1 MQIPVVYVHG
11 FIGHLDFPELR
22 DGLDASRTLSPTLL
36 GYGALA
42 GTLPSGLGDQVAHL
56 DRTLKTHFGEQPVVL
71 VGHSGGA
78 AICVEFATQF
88 PGRVAAFVS
97 AEGNLAP
104 SDAFLS
110 SRLAP
115 MTRAQVE
122 QWLASAQADPA
133 AFSARKR
140 LALDDASLVRLRD
153 WLHHQ
158 PAATIHI
165 MARSLLMETV
175 SPRYASRVVQ
185 VMTNIPTYLA
195 RGANSEV
202 ALGAPPRLRTLAAG
216 TFAIPNTGHL
226 MILEQPGAVAAMV
239 RSILEDITAPGDKP
253 TQPRWTGQSIEPADS
268 SDELN

>member
-11 FIGHLDFPELR
+11 FIGHLDFAELR
-22 DGLDASRTLSPTLL
+22 EGLDASRTLSPTLL

-42 GTLPSGLGDQVAHL
+42 DTLPSGLGDQVAHL
-56 DRTLKTHFGEQPVVL
+56 DRTLKSHFGDQPVVL

-78 AICVEFATQF
+78 AICVEFAARF
-88 PGRVAAFVS
+88 PERVAAFVS

-115 MTRAQVE
+115 MSRAKVE
-122 QWLASAQADPA
+122 QWLATAQADPA

-140 LALDDASLVRLRD
+140 LALSEASLDRLRD

-175 SPRYASRVVQ
+175 SPRYASRVMQ
-185 VMTNIPTYLA
+185 VMTNIPTYLI
-195 RGANSEV
+195 RGATSEV
-202 ALGAPPRLRTLAAG
+202 ALGAPPRLRALAAG
-216 TFAIPNTGHL
+216 TFAIPDTGHL
-226 MILEQPGAVAAMV
+226 MILEQPGAVAAIV
-239 RSILEDITAPGDKP
+239 CSILKGMAAAESKPAP
-253 TQPRWTGQSIEPADS
+253 PRWTGQAIEPADS
-268 SDELN
+268 SGELT

>member
-1 MQIPVVYVHG
+1 MQIPVVYVQG
-11 FIGHLDFPELR
+11 FIGHLDFAELR
-22 DGLDASRTLSPTLL
+22 EGLDPSRTLSPTLL

-42 GTLPSGLGDQVAHL
+42 GTLPTGLGDQVAHL
-56 DRTLKTHFGEQPVVL
+56 DRTLKAHFGDEPVVL

-88 PGRVAAFVS
+88 PERVAAFVS

-115 MTRAQVE
+115 MTRTQVE
-122 QWLASAQADPA
+122 QWLATAQADPA

-140 LALDDASLVRLRD
+140 LDLDDALLDRLRD

-185 VMTNIPTYLA
+185 VMTNIPTYLV
-195 RGANSEV
+195 RGARSEV

-216 TFAIPNTGHL
+216 SFAIPDTGHL
-226 MILEQPGAVAAMV
+226 MILEQPGAVAAIV
-239 RSILEDITAPGDKP
+239 RTILESITAAGDTP
-253 TQPRWTGQSIEPADS
+253 TRPRWTGQSIEPADS
-268 SDELN
+268 SDEVS